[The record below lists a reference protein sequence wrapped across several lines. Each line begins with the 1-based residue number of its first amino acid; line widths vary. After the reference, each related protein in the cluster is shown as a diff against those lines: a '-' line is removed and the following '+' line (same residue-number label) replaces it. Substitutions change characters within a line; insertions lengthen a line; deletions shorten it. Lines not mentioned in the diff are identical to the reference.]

1 MNDDL
6 YIKKIYNRFE
16 NSASKLELNLDNLL
30 QSNEMSL
37 INLTKIYQATMIAY
51 DLYDMLCNY
60 EILTKYNNY
69 LSKLNQIAEKIIQLS
84 SSLNGNF
91 DTYHLQLR
99 LIMQR
104 GLIKS
109 YDIEI
114 ITIDENLSRD
124 EIQKLLFMIINITCN
139 ACNFICFFNSKRIHN
154 SSCFSKIFLLFHYAI
169 FNFILRSTSIYTFA
183 SEAIYEDISN
193 INDYFVWISFNQSC

>member
-51 DLYDMLCNY
+51 DLYDILCDY

-109 YDIEI
+109 DDIEI

-124 EIQKLLFMIINITCN
+124 EIQKLLF
-139 ACNFICFFNSKRIHN
+139 
-154 SSCFSKIFLLFHYAI
+154 
-169 FNFILRSTSIYTFA
+169 
-183 SEAIYEDISN
+183 
-193 INDYFVWISFNQSC
+193 NDY